1 MVKILVLGD
10 FHGKVHPNLK
20 KIKEDYDII
29 LCTGD
34 FADTTK
40 LRKLE
45 FKHWDDLKNKG
56 KTLEKILGRKKY
68 TKIVQSAI
76 ISMKSPLKFLES
88 LNKPV
93 YTVYGNSDFLS
104 KDNKNLKKNCL
115 DYLCKNLKI
124 TLLNTGYASDYGI
137 TIAGFS
143 GYRGAVSKK
152 RLVKINRKTEQEVKK
167 TNLNWDIRL
176 KTLFKDVR
184 GKEVIFLA
192 HDVPKGVF
200 DKVHNKA
207 SPLNGKHVGDEYFTE
222 YILKYKPKL
231 FICGHMHEYQ
241 GMKRLGKTLVINPGP
256 AYEGKA
262 AIIDYPNKVK
272 FIK

>member
-40 LRKLE
+40 LRELE
-45 FKHWDDLKNKG
+45 FKYWDYLKKG
-56 KTLEKILGRKKY
+56 KTLEKIWGKKKY
-68 TKIVQSAI
+68 AKIIQLAI

-93 YTVYGNSDFLS
+93 YTIYGNSDFLS
-104 KDNKNLKKNCL
+104 KDNKKFEKNCL

-124 TLLNTGYASDYGI
+124 TLIKTGYASAHGV

-143 GYRGAVSKK
+143 GYRGPVTKK
-152 RLVKINRKTEQEVKK
+152 GLVKIDRKTEQEVKK
-167 TNLNWDIRL
+167 TNLNWNIRL
-176 KTLFKDVR
+176 KTLFKEISCE
-184 GKEVIFLA
+184 EVIFLA
-192 HDVPKGVF
+192 HDVPKGIF
-200 DKVHNKA
+200 DKVNNKS
-207 SPLNGKHVGDEYFTE
+207 SPLNGKHVGDEYFTK

-231 FICGHMHEYQ
+231 FVCGHMHEYQ
-241 GMKRLGKTLVINPGP
+241 GFKRLGRTLVINPGP

-262 AIIDYPNKVK
+262 AIIDYPNKIK

>member
-10 FHGKVHPNLK
+10 FHGKVHPSLK
-20 KIKEDYDII
+20 KIKDYDFI

-40 LRKLE
+40 LRELE
-45 FKHWDDLKNKG
+45 FKHWDNLKRKG
-56 KTLEKILGRKKY
+56 KTLEKILGKEKY
-68 TKIVQSAI
+68 AQIVQPAI
-76 ISMKSPLKFLES
+76 SSMRVPLKFLES
-88 LNKPV
+88 TYKPV
-93 YTVYGNSDFLS
+93 YAIYGNADFLTR
-104 KDNKNLKKNCL
+104 DTKKFEKKGL

-124 TLLNTGYASDYGI
+124 TLLKTGYASTYGI

-143 GYRGAVSKK
+143 GYRGAVDKG
-152 RLVKINRKTEQEVKK
+152 LVKIDKYTKK
-167 TNLNWDIRL
+167 EIKKRNLNWDIRL
-176 KTLFKDVR
+176 KTLFNDVN
-184 GKEVIFLA
+184 GEEVIFLA

-200 DKVHNKA
+200 DKVNNKF
-207 SPLNGKHVGDEYFTE
+207 SPLNGKHVGDEYFTK

-262 AIIDYPNKVK
+262 AIIDYSDKIKVK